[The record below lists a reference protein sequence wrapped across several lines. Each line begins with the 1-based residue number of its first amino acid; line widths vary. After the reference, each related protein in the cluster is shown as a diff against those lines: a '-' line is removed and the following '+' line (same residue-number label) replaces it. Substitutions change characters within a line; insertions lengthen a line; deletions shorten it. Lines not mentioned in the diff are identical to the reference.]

1 MNQETLGEIL
11 MDNNGLFKCEH
22 TTNILSDS

>member
-1 MNQETLGEIL
+1 MNQGTLGEIL

-22 TTNILSDS
+22 TTDILSNS